1 MKKNNE
7 KARKISLARK
17 DWAKFK
23 ASNHGQ
29 GPHRDKSKYTRKPK
43 HDDVSDGEQSDFTEE
58 IGGKGNE

>member
-7 KARKISLARK
+7 KSRMIAIARK

-29 GPHRDKSKYTRKPK
+29 GSHRDKSKYTRKAKLEEVAEEVPI
-43 HDDVSDGEQSDFTEE
+43 DFKEE
-58 IGGKGNE
+58 IGGNDDE